1 MRARAE
7 GCIHRAM
14 RKIAIL
20 VAFGALLA
28 PASALAARSAAD
40 PATVATKVCSRLQSR
55 FGDAF
60 SKRFTSV
67 SDCESQL
74 GSLVQAA
81 VGSCSGQTAVAPGLC
96 ARTARIAGRLCLRL
110 DTRAGARFA
119 AAFGDLPGCESSLTA
134 LAQSAIASCKSSA
147 SPGSAAFRTCVKSA
161 LRAAATNH

>member
-1 MRARAE
+1 MQARAE

-20 VAFGALLA
+20 VALGALLA
-28 PASALAARSAAD
+28 PASSLGARSAPG
-40 PATVATKVCSRLQSR
+40 PATVATSVCNRLQAR

-60 SKRFTSV
+60 SRRFTSV
-67 SDCESQL
+67 SDCESQV

-81 VGSCSGQTAVAPGLC
+81 VDSCSGQTAVVPTLC

-119 AAFGDLPGCESSLTA
+119 AAFGDLSGCESSLTA
-134 LAQSAIASCKSSA
+134 LAQSAIASCRSSA
-147 SPGSAAFRTCVKSA
+147 PPGSAAFRTCVKSA
-161 LRAAATNH
+161 LRAAATKH